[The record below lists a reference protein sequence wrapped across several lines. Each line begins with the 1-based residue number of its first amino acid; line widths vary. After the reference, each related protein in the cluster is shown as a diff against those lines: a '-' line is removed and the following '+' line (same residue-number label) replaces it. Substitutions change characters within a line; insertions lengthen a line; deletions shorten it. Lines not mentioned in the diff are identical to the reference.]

1 MLMIPSAV
9 GGCKEKRG
17 EGVKVEPEY
26 LDLLNEELADAMDRM
41 KRADPEGL
49 PVVNR
54 QIREIQRDIRRYSK
68 KIRDFRKMET
78 PGDTGNH
85 PETPGERFFA

>member
-1 MLMIPSAV
+1 M
-9 GGCKEKRG
+9 
-17 EGVKVEPEY
+17 KVEPEY

>member
-1 MLMIPSAV
+1 M
-9 GGCKEKRG
+9 
-17 EGVKVEPEY
+17 KVEPEY
-26 LDLLNEELADAMDRM
+26 LDLLNEELEDALER
-41 KRADPEGL
+41 KKGADPEGL

-78 PGDTGNH
+78 PGDTG
-85 PETPGERFFA
+85 TPPGDTGRTVFA

>member
-1 MLMIPSAV
+1 M
-9 GGCKEKRG
+9 
-17 EGVKVEPEY
+17 KVEPEY
-26 LDLLNEELADAMDRM
+26 LDLLNEELEDALER
-41 KRADPEGL
+41 KKGADPEGL

-78 PGDTGNH
+78 PGDTGTQ
-85 PETPGERFFA
+85 PRDTERTVFT

>member
-1 MLMIPSAV
+1 M
-9 GGCKEKRG
+9 
-17 EGVKVEPEY
+17 KVEPEY
-26 LDLLNEELADAMDRM
+26 LDLLNEELADAMDRR
-41 KRADPEGL
+41 KRADQEGL

-78 PGDTGNH
+78 PGDTG
-85 PETPGERFFA
+85 TQPGDTERTVFA

>member
-1 MLMIPSAV
+1 M
-9 GGCKEKRG
+9 
-17 EGVKVEPEY
+17 KVEPEY
-26 LDLLNEELADAMDRM
+26 LDLLNEELADAMDRR
-41 KRADPEGL
+41 KRADQEGL

-78 PGDTGNH
+78 PGDTG
-85 PETPGERFFA
+85 TKPGDTERTVFA

>member
-1 MLMIPSAV
+1 MTGE
-9 GGCKEKRG
+9 GGKEKRG

-26 LDLLNEELADAMDRM
+26 LDLLNEELADAMDRR
-41 KRADPEGL
+41 KRADQEGL

-78 PGDTGNH
+78 PGDTG
-85 PETPGERFFA
+85 TPPGDPGRTVFA

>member
-1 MLMIPSAV
+1 M
-9 GGCKEKRG
+9 
-17 EGVKVEPEY
+17 KVEPEY
-26 LDLLNEELADAMDRM
+26 LDLLNEELEDALER
-41 KRADPEGL
+41 KKGADPEGL

-78 PGDTGNH
+78 PRDTRKN
-85 PETPGERFFA
+85 PETPGERFSPEKSPFFGFAENSL